1 LVLAGAFLPVQ
12 GAVNAQLAQGLGH
25 PLSAAVFSAIVT
37 TVGLLIN
44 LAIVR
49 PPIPAMARLA
59 EIPWWMFLAGGVA
72 GSYALFMFVVGAP
85 ILGAG
90 VLIAALLAGQLV
102 AGVALNHYG
111 ALGLPQHSFGPGRAI
126 GLALLAAGVIY
137 GAQVLAF
144 CRSRQRPQ
152 TNLRRDC
159 SDLKGPCLRGRAG

>member
-1 LVLAGAFLPVQ
+1 VVFVALVLAGAFLPVQ

-37 TVGLLIN
+37 TVGLLII

-90 VLIAALLAGQLV
+90 VLIAALLAG
-102 AGVALNHYG
+102 
-111 ALGLPQHSFGPGRAI
+111 
-126 GLALLAAGVIY
+126 
-137 GAQVLAF
+137 
-144 CRSRQRPQ
+144 
-152 TNLRRDC
+152 
-159 SDLKGPCLRGRAG
+159 